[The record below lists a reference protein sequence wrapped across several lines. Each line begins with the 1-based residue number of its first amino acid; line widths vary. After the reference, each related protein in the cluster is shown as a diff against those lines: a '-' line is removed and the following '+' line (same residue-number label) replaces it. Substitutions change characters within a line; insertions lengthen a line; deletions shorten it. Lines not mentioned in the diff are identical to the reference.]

1 MLQKNLLKTAIRK
14 RYVVSLLFIA
24 LLVSISQFVVG
35 HKLYGQMS
43 EAKLINLSGM
53 QRMLSQKIALYAFAI
68 ESKGDSDLASN
79 RALLIAAIE
88 KFESNHEYIFA
99 QITDKLHRTEL
110 APEIELLFFEASPSL
125 RERISLYSAEARRVA
140 YGTVVPSRSNLFTT
154 SYTESLL
161 SDLDTVV
168 QHIQWDT
175 ETKQAQIMFIEIVIG
190 GIIILVLLLI
200 GWFVFLPMENLLF
213 SHVSKLESERK
224 RAFELQS
231 LAEKAT
237 QAKDEFL
244 ANMSHEL
251 RTPLNGIMGM
261 ISLAQVEKNQIKQY
275 DFLNK
280 AMHSGKYLLA
290 LVNDI
295 LDITKIESG
304 QSFVV
309 ERDFEL
315 PQVLDNCI
323 APFAIS
329 CERKNIKFSYVANT
343 DLPSRVRADDTRLI
357 QIINNLLSN
366 AIKFTNNGEIT
377 VRAGVKVNK
386 GLVLHLSVQD
396 TGVGIDEDKLQSVFK
411 KFVRVDNSKTRT
423 VGGVGVGLAVCK
435 ELSDLMGGNIWAESE
450 LGKGSKFYLEL
461 PLGRPNNTIPFPDKT
476 KTSVFSRCA
485 VIDDLDTTCQ
495 YMQLVLKQVGVES
508 DSFNSAKKLTE
519 LDDSLT
525 HYLVIYIDW
534 HMPDMDGIELAK
546 SLQSR
551 FGERCPKLV
560 LVSAAS
566 DEMDTLNKHKQ
577 LFWKIYSKPINP
589 YSITRDLKLLLGDPL
604 TQKGNASHSK
614 VLVAEDNEI
623 NALIVIHMLES
634 EGYEVVHALNGEAAV
649 EQVRQQSFDIVLMD
663 IDMPVMDGLQATR
676 MIRKEL
682 SSEVPI
688 IALTA
693 NAYDSDVKASL
704 DAGMTAHLS
713 KPINKDT
720 LFKAIHQTLVN
731 S

>member
-1 MLQKNLLKTAIRK
+1 MLHKNLLKSVIRK
-14 RYVVSLLFIA
+14 RYVISLIFIA
-24 LLVSISQFVVG
+24 VLVSISQFVVG
-35 HKLYGQMS
+35 HKLYAQMS
-43 EAKLINLSGM
+43 ESKLINLSGM
-53 QRMLSQKIALYAFAI
+53 QRMLSQKIALYSFSI
-68 ESKGDSDLASN
+68 ESKGDKSFAES
-79 RALLIAAIE
+79 RMLLIGAIE
-88 KFESNHEYIFA
+88 KFEANHEYIFA
-99 QITDKLHRTEL
+99 EVTEKLHRGEL
-110 APEIELLFFEASPSL
+110 APEVELLYFDASPSL
-125 RERISLYSAEARRVA
+125 RERISLYAAEARRVA
-140 YGTVVPSRSNLFTT
+140 YGTVKPSQSNMFETT
-154 SYTESLL
+154 YTEALL

-175 ETKQAQIMFIEIVIG
+175 ESKQEQIMYIEIMIG
-190 GIIILVLLLI
+190 GVILMVLLLI
-200 GWFVFLPMENLLF
+200 GWVVFLPMEHLLF
-213 SHVSKLESERK
+213 SHVSKLENERK
-224 RAFELQS
+224 RALELQDM
-231 LAEKAT
+231 AEKAT

-261 ISLAQVEKNQIKQY
+261 ISLAQVEKNQVKQY
-275 DFLNK
+275 DFLVK
-280 AMHSGKYLLA
+280 AMHSGRHLLS
-290 LVNDI
+290 LVSDI

-323 APFAIS
+323 APFAIT

-366 AIKFTNNGEIT
+366 AIKFTNSGEIT
-377 VRAGVKVNK
+377 VRAGVKVNN
-386 GLVLHLSVQD
+386 GLVLHFSVQD
-396 TGVGIDEDKLQSVFK
+396 TGIGISEETLETIFQ
-411 KFVRVDNSKTRT
+411 KFVRADNSKTRT
-423 VGGVGVGLAVCK
+423 VGGVGIGLAVCK
-435 ELSDLMGGNIWAESE
+435 ELTELMNGKIRAESE
-450 LGKGSKFYLEL
+450 PGKGSTFSLEL
-461 PLGRPNNTIPFPDKT
+461 PLGRPDNTIPFPDKS
-476 KTSVFSRCA
+476 KTTVLSRCA

-508 DSFNSAKKLTE
+508 DSFNSAGELTK

-534 HMPDMDGIELAK
+534 HMPDMDGVELAK
-546 SLQSR
+546 SLRAR
-551 FGERCPKLV
+551 FGDRCPKLA

-566 DEMDTLNKHKQ
+566 DEIETLNRHRQ
-577 LFWKIYSKPINP
+577 LFWKVYSKPINP
-589 YSITRDLKLLLGDPL
+589 YSITRDLKLLTNDP
-604 TQKGNASHSK
+604 KSRKKDESHSK

-634 EGYEVVHALNGEAAV
+634 EGYEVVHALNGESAV
-649 EQVRQQSFDIVLMD
+649 EQVRQQPFDIVLMD
-663 IDMPVMDGLQATR
+663 IDMPVMDGLEATR
-676 MIRKEL
+676 LIRKEL
-682 SSEVPI
+682 GSEVPI

-713 KPINKDT
+713 KPINKDI

-731 S
+731 

>member
-1 MLQKNLLKTAIRK
+1 MLHKNLLKSVIRK
-14 RYVVSLLFIA
+14 RYVISLVFIA
-24 LLVSISQFVVG
+24 VLVSISQFVVG
-35 HKLYGQMS
+35 HKLYAQMS

-53 QRMLSQKIALYAFAI
+53 QRMLSQKIALFSFAI
-68 ESKGDSDLASN
+68 ETKGDKSYAEN
-79 RALLIAAIE
+79 RSLLIGAIE
-88 KFESNHEYIFA
+88 KFEANHDYIFTE
-99 QITDKLHRTEL
+99 ITEKLHRNEL
-110 APEIELLFFEASPSL
+110 APEIELLYFDASPSL
-125 RERISLYSAEARRVA
+125 RERISLYAAEARKVA
-140 YGTVVPSRSNLFTT
+140 YGTVVPSQSHLFETA
-154 SYTESLL
+154 YTESLL
-161 SDLDTVV
+161 LDLDKVV

-175 ETKQAQIMFIEIVIG
+175 ESKQSQIMYIEIMIG
-190 GIIILVLLLI
+190 GVIIVVLLLI
-200 GWFVFLPMENLLF
+200 GWVVFLPMEHLLF
-213 SHVSKLESERK
+213 SHVSKLESEKK
-224 RAFELQS
+224 RALELQEM
-231 LAEKAT
+231 AEKAT

-261 ISLAQVEKNQIKQY
+261 ISLAQAEKNQIKQF

-280 AMHSGKYLLA
+280 AMHSGRHLLA

-304 QSFVV
+304 HSFVV

-323 APFAIS
+323 APFALS
-329 CERKNIKFSYVANT
+329 CERKNIRFNYIANT

-366 AIKFTNNGEIT
+366 AIKFTNSGEIT

-386 GLVLHLSVQD
+386 GLVLHFSVQD
-396 TGVGIDEDKLQSVFK
+396 TGIGIREEKLQTIFQ
-411 KFVRVDNSKTRT
+411 KFARADNSKTRT
-423 VGGVGVGLAVCK
+423 VGGVGIGLAVCK
-435 ELSDLMGGNIWAESE
+435 ELTGLMKGKIWAESE
-450 LGKGSKFYLEL
+450 LGKGSQFFLEL
-461 PLGRPNNTIPFPDKT
+461 PLGRPDNTIPFPDKA
-476 KTSVFSRCA
+476 KTTVLSRCA
-485 VIDDLDTTCQ
+485 VIDDLETTCQ

-508 DSFNSAKKLTE
+508 DSFNRAGKLTE

-534 HMPDMDGIELAK
+534 HMPDMDGVELAK
-546 SLQSR
+546 SLRAR
-551 FGERCPKLV
+551 FGDRCPKLA
-560 LVSAAS
+560 LVSAAA
-566 DEMDTLNKHKQ
+566 DEIPSLNRHQQ
-577 LFWKIYSKPINP
+577 LFWKVYSKPINP
-589 YSITRDLKLLLGDPL
+589 YSITRDLKLLTGDPKSRKNE
-604 TQKGNASHSK
+604 QSHSK

-634 EGYEVVHALNGEAAV
+634 EGYEVVHVLNGETAV

-663 IDMPVMDGLQATR
+663 IDMPVMDGLEATR
-676 MIRKEL
+676 LIREEL
-682 SSEVPI
+682 GSQIPI

-713 KPINKDT
+713 KPVNKET
-720 LFKAIHQTLVN
+720 LFKAIHQTLAN
-731 S
+731 

>member
-1 MLQKNLLKTAIRK
+1 MLHKNLLKSVIRK
-14 RYVVSLLFIA
+14 RYVISLIFIA
-24 LLVSISQFVVG
+24 VLVSISQFVVG
-35 HKLYGQMS
+35 HKLYAQMS

-53 QRMLSQKIALYAFAI
+53 QRMLSQKIALYSFSI
-68 ESKGDSDLASN
+68 ESKGGKSFAES
-79 RALLIAAIE
+79 RMLLIGAIE
-88 KFESNHEYIFA
+88 KFEANHDYIFTE
-99 QITDKLHRTEL
+99 ITDKLHRGEL
-110 APEIELLFFEASPSL
+110 SPEVELLYFDASPSL
-125 RERISLYSAEARRVA
+125 RERISLYAAEARRVA
-140 YGTVVPSRSNLFTT
+140 YGTVKPSQSNMFETT
-154 SYTESLL
+154 YTEALL

-175 ETKQAQIMFIEIVIG
+175 ESKQAQIMYIEIMIG
-190 GIIILVLLLI
+190 GVIIVVLLLI
-200 GWFVFLPMENLLF
+200 GWVVFLPMEHLLF

-224 RAFELQS
+224 RALELQEM
-231 LAEKAT
+231 AEKAT

-275 DFLNK
+275 DFLAK
-280 AMHSGKYLLA
+280 AMHSGRHLLS
-290 LVNDI
+290 LVSDI

-323 APFAIS
+323 APFAIT

-366 AIKFTNNGEIT
+366 AIKFTNSGEIT
-377 VRAGVKVNK
+377 VRAGVKVNN
-386 GLVLHLSVQD
+386 GLVLHFSVQD
-396 TGVGIDEDKLQSVFK
+396 TGIGISEETLESIFQ
-411 KFVRVDNSKTRT
+411 KFVRADNSKTRT
-423 VGGVGVGLAVCK
+423 VGGVGIGLAVCK
-435 ELSDLMGGNIWAESE
+435 ELTELMNGKIWAESE
-450 LGKGSKFYLEL
+450 PGKGSTFSLEL
-461 PLGRPNNTIPFPDKT
+461 PLGRPDNTIPFPDKS
-476 KTSVFSRCA
+476 KTTVFSRCA

-508 DSFNSAKKLTE
+508 DSFNSAGELTK

-534 HMPDMDGIELAK
+534 HMPDMDGVELAR
-546 SLQSR
+546 SLRAR
-551 FGERCPKLV
+551 FGDRCPKLA

-566 DEMDTLNKHKQ
+566 DEIETLNRHRQ
-577 LFWKIYSKPINP
+577 LFWKVYSKPINP
-589 YSITRDLKLLLGDPL
+589 YSITRDLKLLVNDP
-604 TQKGNASHSK
+604 KSRKEDESHSK

-634 EGYEVVHALNGEAAV
+634 EGYEVVHALNGESAV
-649 EQVRQQSFDIVLMD
+649 EQVRQQPFDIVLMD
-663 IDMPVMDGLQATR
+663 IDMPVMDGLEATR
-676 MIRKEL
+676 LIRKEL
-682 SSEVPI
+682 GSEVPI

-713 KPINKDT
+713 KPINKDI

-731 S
+731 